1 MSMTPYIATV
11 QTFEIEKLF
20 DLCKLKSL
28 YSSSGQ
34 SNDSGVTQEKSLAIT
49 DNERDFFNIVLK
61 QAASNVYDVVS
72 QDTKISQVPFQ
83 YNVDGKIIYSLMV
96 HGDWDRNQA
105 FGLNTSIESALIE
118 LILKESYK
126 LRGNA
131 NLFSAAEA
139 NYSLSIATVKNLLNH
154 RITPA
159 KKVYRY
165 V

>member
-1 MSMTPYIATV
+1 MSTTPYIATI
-11 QTFEIEKLF
+11 QTFEIDKLF

-34 SNDSGVTQEKSLAIT
+34 SNDSGATQEKSLAIT

-105 FGLNTSIESALIE
+105 FALNTAIEIALCDYICRE
-118 LILKESYK
+118 WFK
-126 LRGNA
+126 LRTSQ
-131 NLFSAAEA
+131 LYQVFQE
-139 NYSLSIATVKNLLNH
+139 NYTQAISTVKNLLN
-154 RITPA
+154 RRVTPA

>member
-1 MSMTPYIATV
+1 MSTTPYIATV

-20 DLCKLKSL
+20 DLCKIKSL
-28 YSSSGQ
+28 YAASGQ

-49 DNERDFFNIVLK
+49 DNERDFFNITLK

-72 QDTKISQVPFQ
+72 QDTKIAQDPFQ

-105 FGLNTSIESALIE
+105 FPLNTAIETAICDYVCRE
-118 LILKESYK
+118 WFK
-126 LRGNA
+126 LRTSQ
-131 NLFSAAEA
+131 LYQVFQE
-139 NYSLSIATVKNLLNH
+139 NYTQAISSVKNLLN
-154 RITPA
+154 RRVTPA